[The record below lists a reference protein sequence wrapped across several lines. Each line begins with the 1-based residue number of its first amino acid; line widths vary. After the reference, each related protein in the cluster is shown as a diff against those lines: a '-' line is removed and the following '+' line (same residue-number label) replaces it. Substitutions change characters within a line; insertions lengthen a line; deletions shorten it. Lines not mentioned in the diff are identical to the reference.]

1 MQRSLQDTASRYSR
15 TRDSI
20 VELQVREEQGKA
32 QAAKLQDNLKK
43 EQERYEVLK
52 TDANEKLVSAN
63 SRLEEVKKAGEAKI
77 LKLRTLLKKEEMRV
91 ISLESEAGKREKENR
106 ELTQICDDLISK
118 VSS

>member
-20 VELQVREEQGKA
+20 VELQAREEQGKA

-63 SRLEEVKKAGEAKI
+63 SRLEEVKRAGEAKI
-77 LKLRTLLKKEEMRV
+77 LKLRALLKKEDMRV
-91 ISLESEAGKREKENR
+91 KSLEIEVEKKEKGNQ
-106 ELTQICDDLISK
+106 ELTQMCDDLISK
-118 VSS
+118 LGS